1 MTMTATDTEKNRE
14 HIRSTTPVPPGWMAT
29 DNADPNTQTVMF
41 WNSPLQVWS
50 DVAATLNS
58 PEEYQKFMVLWEAG
72 STFLIV
78 PAPTP
83 APVPVPVP
91 SPFPTFAAAPAPVPT
106 PVAAPDPVPAVNLA
120 VPPAFVPPAP
130 VAAPIASFPVP
141 PAGLPGVEVAPS
153 QVVPTGYD
161 PASYV
166 PAPKAPA
173 AVAPAIVVPPKK
185 AAPIVVPTA
194 KVAPVVAPVATP
206 GAVVSGPSAP
216 GHPKPELSPDA
227 LAAVQR
233 LAKLHEAVS
242 EQVKALAETEK
253 ALRAELVALA
263 FPNGIA
269 EGVNTCLFADK
280 SALVVTGKVN
290 RTVDP
295 AKATSTRE
303 ALEAVG
309 VSFDSL
315 FDWKPSLKVGEF
327 KVTSLPVKALL
338 ADMVTEKEGTP
349 SVELKKAKGV

>member
-14 HIRSTTPVPPGWMAT
+14 YIRSTTPVPPGWMAT
-29 DNADPNTQTVMF
+29 DNANPETQLVMF
-41 WNSPLQVWS
+41 WNSPLQIWS
-50 DVAATLNS
+50 DVSTTLNS

-78 PAPTP
+78 PATTP

-91 SPFPTFAAAPAPVPT
+91 SPFPTFSAAPAPVPT
-106 PVAAPDPVPAVNLA
+106 PVAVPAPAPVPAVNLA
-120 VPPAFVPPAP
+120 VPPSPSFVPPAP

-141 PAGLPGVEVAPS
+141 PAAAPVVAP
-153 QVVPTGYD
+153 
-161 PASYV
+161 A
-166 PAPKAPA
+166 
-173 AVAPAIVVPPKK
+173 APAIVVPPKK

-194 KVAPVVAPVATP
+194 KAAPVVAPVATP

-233 LAKLHEAVS
+233 LAKIHEACS
-242 EQVKALAETEK
+242 AQIKALAETEK
-253 ALRAELVALA
+253 SLRAELVALA

-280 SALVVTGKVN
+280 SALVVTGKIN

>member
-106 PVAAPDPVPAVNLA
+106 PVAVPAPAPVPAVNLA
-120 VPPAFVPPAP
+120 VPPSPSFVPPAP

-141 PAGLPGVEVAPS
+141 PAASPVVTPS
-153 QVVPTGYD
+153 
-161 PASYV
+161 
-166 PAPKAPA
+166 
-173 AVAPAIVVPPKK
+173 APAIVVPTKK

-194 KVAPVVAPVATP
+194 KAAPVVAPVAAP
-206 GAVVSGPSAP
+206 GAVVSGPAAP

-253 ALRAELVALA
+253 SLRAELVALA

-280 SALVVTGKVN
+280 SALVVTGKIN